1 MSSGKPVYLKAW
13 LEAPLDSLQDGP
25 QTGPGAQ
32 RGGRI
37 LGRMLESEPQKMH
50 CHVLSSETFPT
61 WVLEMACPSL
71 RQSFYGLHLLSGENP
86 AS

>member
-1 MSSGKPVYLKAW
+1 MSLGQPVYLKAW
-13 LEAPLDSLQDGP
+13 LEAPPDSLQDGP

-32 RGGRI
+32 GGGRV
-37 LGRMLESEPQKMH
+37 LGRMLASEPQNTH
-50 CHVLSSETFPT
+50 CHAPFSETSPT

-71 RQSFYGLHLLSGENP
+71 CQPFYGLHLLSGEHP